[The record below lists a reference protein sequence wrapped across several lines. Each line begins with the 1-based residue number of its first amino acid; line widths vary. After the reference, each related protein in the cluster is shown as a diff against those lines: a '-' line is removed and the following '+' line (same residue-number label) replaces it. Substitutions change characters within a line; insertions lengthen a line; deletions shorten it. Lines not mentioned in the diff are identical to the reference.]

1 MGRAVGVGE
10 ARVQDELLERHAE
23 LGRVRELVDSAARGR
38 GAAVLLDGPAGIGKT
53 SLVAAARRLAADRDL
68 RSLAARG
75 GELERD
81 FAYGVVRQLFEAPV
95 AAAAPATRQSWLQ
108 GAAALSAPILGVAEP
123 GAPGR
128 PAGQHGNDP
137 LFGDDP
143 TAAALHGLY
152 WLTVNIAAVT
162 PLLLTVDDLH
172 WVDAASLRY
181 LAYLARRVA
190 ELPVLLITG
199 SRPPVES
206 HVPELIGALEA
217 DPAVIRLVPAPLSA
231 AAVTELVRRDRGRL
245 VADELGSPCHA
256 ATGGNPFLVRTLL
269 SALAAGDPGI
279 PVHPDRLPELGGGAV
294 GRSVAQRLARLGQ
307 EAERLA
313 RAVAVLGTD
322 VEPRHAY
329 RLAGLA
335 DDAGAAAE
343 HALIGADL
351 LAPHRPLEFVHPIV
365 RTAVAQLLS
374 PPERATRHLEAARM
388 LGTEGLEAERLV
400 PYLLAGDAR
409 ADPWVVDT
417 LRRAAARSVQRGAP
431 EAAVRYLQRALDEPP
446 ARDLR
451 PTILAEL
458 GKAEVR
464 AARPDDAV
472 VHLREA
478 LAATEDPR
486 TRALMTHDLAIGL
499 IAPGRYAEAVAML
512 EQAAESARDV
522 DQELSR
528 RIQAELLCAAKLD
541 ARTLP
546 IGRSLGERLPACV
559 EASTP
564 GGRML
569 LATVA
574 HERMMRGGT
583 AAEVAEM
590 AARAVDGGLISEQSG
605 DSGLVMDAGFALG
618 AAGDFSRAGRVWSDA
633 LADVRR
639 RGSVIGFARCSCMR
653 AILRLHQGA
662 LGEAESDARN
672 SIETAWEPG
681 YRIARMA
688 YGPLAESL
696 VEQGELAAADGA
708 LSAAGFAAGIADT
721 YMLNFVLFSRGRLRL
736 AQGRHDEA
744 IADLDELGRRERKWR
759 GRNPAVFPYRSFL
772 ALALAASGEH
782 DRAQALA
789 AEEVGLARGWG
800 AAGPLGRALRALALV
815 TGGGGGLELLGQ
827 SRAVLDGS
835 GWRLEHARTVIELGA
850 ATRRAGRRVE
860 ARDLLRPGMELAHA
874 CGARALVARAR
885 EELLATGARPRRIVR
900 TGADALTASERRVAR
915 MAAEG
920 MTNREIAQALFVTM
934 RTVEVHLTHA
944 YQKLGVSSREK
955 LPVALGL
962 AGS

>member
-1 MGRAVGVGE
+1 
-10 ARVQDELLERHAE
+10 VQDELLERHSE
-23 LGRVRELVDSAARGR
+23 LERLRELVDSAACGR
-38 GAAVLLDGPAGIGKT
+38 GAAVVLDGPAGIGKT
-53 SLVAAARRLAADRDL
+53 SLVTAARQLARDRGL

-95 AAAAPATRQSWLQ
+95 TATAPTARHSWLQ
-108 GAAALSAPILGVAEP
+108 GAAALSAPILGVA
-123 GAPGR
+123 A
-128 PAGQHGNDP
+128 PAGPDRPSGHYRNDT
-137 LFGDDP
+137 LYGDDP

-152 WLTVNIAAVT
+152 WLTANIAAVT
-162 PLLLTVDDLH
+162 PLILAVDDLH

-199 SRPPVES
+199 SRPAVES

-231 AAVTELVRRDRGRL
+231 AGVTELVRRNLGQQA
-245 VADELGSPCHA
+245 ADELGSPCHA
-256 ATGGNPFLVRTLL
+256 ATGGNPFLVRALL
-269 SALAAGDPGI
+269 GALAAGGSGVPAHPG
-279 PVHPDRLPELGGGAV
+279 RLPELGSGAIA
-294 GRSVAQRLARLGQ
+294 RSVAQRLARLGPGP
-307 EAERLA
+307 ELLA

-329 RLAGLA
+329 RLAGLG
-335 DDAGAAAE
+335 DAAGSAAE
-343 HALIGADL
+343 HALIGADV
-351 LAPHRPLEFVHPIV
+351 LAPRRPLEFVHPIV

-388 LGTEGLEAERLV
+388 LGAEGMEAERLV
-400 PYLLAGDAR
+400 PHLLAGDAR

-417 LRRAAARSVQRGAP
+417 LRRAAGRSVQRGAP

-451 PTILAEL
+451 LAVLAEL

-464 AARPDDAV
+464 AALPDDAV

-478 LAATEDPR
+478 LAATDDPR

-499 IAPGRYAEAVAML
+499 IAPGRYVEAVAML
-512 EQAAESARDV
+512 EQAAESARGT

-546 IGRSLGERLPACV
+546 IGRSLCERLPARV

-569 LATVA
+569 LATIA
-574 HERMMRGGT
+574 HERMMSGGT
-583 AAEVAEM
+583 ATEVAET
-590 AARAVDGGLISEQSG
+590 AARAIDGGLISEQLG

-618 AAGDFSRAGRVWSDA
+618 AAGDFPRAEQAWSEA

-662 LGEAESDARN
+662 LAEAESDARN
-672 SIETAWEPG
+672 AIEAAWEPG

-688 YGPLAESL
+688 YGPLTESL
-696 VEQGELAAADGA
+696 IEQGDLAAAAEA
-708 LSAAGFAAGIADT
+708 LAGAGFGAGIADT
-721 YMLNFVLFSRGRLRL
+721 YMLNFVLFARGRLRL

-744 IADLDELGRRERKWR
+744 IADFDELGRRERKWR

-772 ALALAASGEH
+772 ALALAATG
-782 DRAQALA
+782 DRERARALA
-789 AEEVGLARGWG
+789 AEEVALARAWG
-800 AAGPLGRALRALALV
+800 AAGPIGRALRVHALIE
-815 TGGGGGLELLGQ
+815 GGEGGLELLGQ
-827 SRAVLDGS
+827 SRTVLDGS
-835 GWRLEHARTVIELGA
+835 GWRLEHASTVVELGA
-850 ATRRAGRRVE
+850 ATRRAGRRAE
-860 ARDLLRPGMELAHA
+860 ARELLRPGMELAYA
-874 CGARALVARAR
+874 CGAGVLVARAR

-900 TGADALTASERRVAR
+900 TGADALTASERRVAT

-934 RTVEVHLTHA
+934 RTIEVHLTHA
-944 YQKLGVSSREK
+944 YQKLGISSREK
-955 LPVALGL
+955 LPAALR
-962 AGS
+962 